1 MGTVDFLREIE
12 NCGRNPI
19 SLLLAF
25 LAIGAKWQ
33 IKLISVTVCN
43 HPWLWWPLGLRNTR
57 RSEPGLTVIPHARLL
72 EPRALRTVPF
82 KGRLK
87 VSHLV
92 PLLSVP
98 LLEVYNHNHLRLRIH
113 VSKHTRFTGV
123 NWFLPVGV
131 WGFVLVGW
139 GLNNRV
145 DTIPLASLIAQLVKN
160 LPAMQETL
168 VWSLG
173 WEDPL
178 EKGKVYPLQYS
189 GLENSMG
196 CIDHG
201 VTESDMTEWLSL
213 SLHFTITPN
222 TK

>member
-1 MGTVDFLREIE
+1 MGTVDFLKEIE
-12 NCGRNPI
+12 NCGRKPH
-19 SLLLAF
+19 F
-25 LAIGAKWQ
+25 LASWFLGYWSQVANKAYT
-33 IKLISVTVCN
+33 VTVCN
-43 HPWLWWPLGLRNTR
+43 HPWLWWPLGLRNTA
-57 RSEPGLTVIPHARLL
+57 RSEPGPTVIPHARLL
-72 EPRALRTVPF
+72 EPRALWTVPF

-87 VSHLV
+87 VSRLV

-98 LLEVYNHNHLRLRIH
+98 LLEVYNHNHLCLRIR

-131 WGFVLVGW
+131 WGFVLIGW

-160 LPAMQETL
+160 LHAMQETL

-222 TK
+222 NK